1 MHTDEG
7 RAPLSGA
14 PLRSGGTPART
25 RITRPLNPDDL
36 TTPAPPPTVL
46 PPGGS
51 VAPKTLM
58 DEAATSPSSPADP
71 NRITRR
77 FGTAELG
84 RERNLP
90 SALRPVHVII
100 EPSYMPMAPGR
111 PDTLEAFLPRGVIDL
126 RPWRG
131 TGRQMRLPE
140 AEALRLHKLALQ
152 ALEVPTGGRQ
162 RGALDVIPMTVI
174 LRYEGYAHRWTIT
187 RPDRTPLDALV
198 TALTT
203 LAGTDTGY
211 G

>member
-1 MHTDEG
+1 MTLMGE
-7 RAPLSGA
+7 AA
-14 PLRSGGTPART
+14 A
-25 RITRPLNPDDL
+25 
-36 TTPAPPPTVL
+36 APPT
-46 PPGGS
+46 
-51 VAPKTLM
+51 
-58 DEAATSPSSPADP
+58 ADP
-71 NRITRR
+71 TRITRR

-90 SALRPVHVII
+90 PALRPIHVII

-111 PDTLEAFLPRGVIDL
+111 PDTIEAFLPSGVIDL

-140 AEALRLHKLALQ
+140 AEALQLHKLALQ
-152 ALEVPTGGRQ
+152 ALEVPPGGQ
-162 RGALDVIPMTVI
+162 PRGAQDVIPMTVI

-187 RPDRTPLDALV
+187 RPGRTALDTLV
-198 TALTT
+198 AALTT